1 MNLRRRNHGN
11 SGESPISLFPFL
23 AVLICTMGVLILLL
37 VILVRQARLKALA
50 QARAEAGVPTQQE
63 TRGPIPDD
71 GELRRLEEDL
81 SWQEQQL
88 RAARE
93 KTQSQLTEARLILGH
108 VEDSIRRLREELQTL
123 QERLKRLDGAADA
136 GGPTLADLEQR
147 LREMQQVALNLKAEV
162 DRKERERPPK
172 SYAIIPYQG
181 KFGTTRRP
189 IYLECRGDGVFLQP
203 EGIRFS
209 VEDFLGPLGPGNP
222 LDAALRAIREEL
234 LARKEFDP
242 LAEGEPYPLLIVR
255 PDGIEAYYAAR
266 AAMTSWGT
274 EFGYELIESDWNLT
288 YPPRDPKLAEVV
300 QQAVDL
306 ARRRQEFLVKAAP
319 GKYGRAPR
327 QYRAAPYVGGAVATG
342 QGDTPSEDPM
352 LAQWQARQ
360 RSGHTSTGQQMR
372 AGDRG
377 VASAEDTVIGDSPK
391 SQGNSGGPKDGT
403 PRLPGERV
411 SAGSAGSRIAS
422 QPVGQAT
429 ASDYQ
434 PLSPQQIVGN
444 PGPATG
450 STSANGSVG
459 DATIGVT
466 VRPLAEQRGR
476 NWGLP
481 AHEASAIP
489 VTRPIRIDCFP
500 DRLVLVPEKG
510 LDGIRVVYL
519 DPSPEKAVEDLVKA
533 IGDYVESWG
542 IAGRDMY
549 WRPVLSVHVAS
560 GAQQQFQMLRILL
573 KDSGLVVEQAR

>member
-1 MNLRRRNHGN
+1 MNLRRRTHGS

-50 QARAEAGVPTQQE
+50 QARAEAGFPTQQE
-63 TRGPIPDD
+63 TTAPIPDD
-71 GELRRLEEDL
+71 KELRRLEEDL

-88 RAARE
+88 RTARE

-108 VEDSIRRLREELQTL
+108 VEDSIRRLREELQAL
-123 QERLKRLDGAADA
+123 QDRLKHLDRVSETK
-136 GGPTLADLEQR
+136 GPSLAELEQR
-147 LREMQQVALNLKAEV
+147 VRELQEAALNLKTEV
-162 DRKERERPPK
+162 DTKEKEKRSK

-209 VEDFLGPLGPGNP
+209 VQDFLGPLGPGNP

-274 EFGYELIESDWNLT
+274 GSAYELVESDWNLT

-319 GKYGRAPR
+319 GKYGRSPR
-327 QYRAAPYVGGAVATG
+327 QYRAAPYIGGAVATG
-342 QGDTPSEDPM
+342 QADVPSEDPM

-360 RSGHTSTGQQMR
+360 QSGHTSSEPQMR
-372 AGDRG
+372 ASDSGATSSGKAILEDATRLQGDTGGANTRTAG
-377 VASAEDTVIGDSPK
+377 SP
-391 SQGNSGGPKDGT
+391 GG
-403 PRLPGERV
+403 LV
-411 SAGSAGSRIAS
+411 SAGTAGNRTPS
-422 QPVGQAT
+422 QPAGQVT

-434 PLSPQQIVGN
+434 PMSPQQVVGSRV
-444 PGPATG
+444 PASG
-450 STSANGSVG
+450 SASMNNSVS

-466 VRPLAEQRGR
+466 VRPLAEQRGQ

-481 AHEASAIP
+481 AHERSAIP
-489 VTRPIRIDCFP
+489 VTRPIRIDCFS

-510 LDGIRVVYL
+510 LDGIRVFYL

-533 IGDYVESWG
+533 IGDYVETWG
-542 IAGRDMY
+542 IAGRGMY

-573 KDSGLVVEQAR
+573 ADSGLVVEHAR